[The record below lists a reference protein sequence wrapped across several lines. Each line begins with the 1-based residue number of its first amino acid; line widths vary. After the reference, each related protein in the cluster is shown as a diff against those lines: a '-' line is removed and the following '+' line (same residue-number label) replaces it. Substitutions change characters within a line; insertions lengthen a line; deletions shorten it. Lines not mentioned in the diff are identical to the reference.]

1 MGKGARRHGCRRVIA
16 ASSEWHWEQGTKYAV
31 ESIKT
36 ALLVNGAAG
45 IVLMTFANVQNL
57 PSAVIYPLFSFATEA
72 MLFWQPNVTQRLR
85 CAEGLAFPRTLSA
98 DSLP

>member
-1 MGKGARRHGCRRVIA
+1 MGKGARRHGCLRVIA

-31 ESIKT
+31 ESIKS

-45 IVLMTFANVQNL
+45 VALTNVQNL

-72 MLFWQPNVTQRLR
+72 MLFWQPNVTQRMTR

>member
-45 IVLMTFANVQNL
+45 IALMTFANMQNL
-57 PSAVIYPLFSFATEA
+57 PSAVIYPLFSFAIGA
-72 MLFWQPNVTQRLR
+72 ML
-85 CAEGLAFPRTLSA
+85 SA
-98 DSLP
+98 RFIGSLM

>member
-1 MGKGARRHGCRRVIA
+1 MGKGARRHGCLRVIA

-31 ESIKT
+31 ESIKS
-36 ALLVNGAAG
+36 ALLVNGAAR
-45 IVLMTFANVQNL
+45 VALTNVQNL

-85 CAEGLAFPRTLSA
+85 CAEGLAFPRMLSA
-98 DSLP
+98 DNIP